1 MTKISNYS
9 MIKMSIFQ
17 KLLIGII
24 GMLVLNAVIAF
35 VGIKSV
41 KKLELTAKIMLKKS
55 KESNDLNAL
64 KLNFLQLLMPVHDFL
79 VHGNKIEFK
88 NFKKLDLILKNQI
101 TKSKGVSGVRFK
113 QSFITDLEI
122 HFKEVEF
129 LSEEIFELKN
139 PVGNQKGII
148 IMEDAEA
155 IINKLIN
162 DLDEYL
168 FIESQKMDQYLNTN
182 QATYI
187 KAARI
192 IIIVGL
198 ILAFS
203 LIFGGFLYVKEIT
216 QPIKQLSQ
224 MAKKVALGD
233 LSVKTNIKTRTQDE
247 IKDFSKS
254 FNNMIGIL
262 EKTTVSRAYFN
273 HVLNRM
279 ADTLI
284 ITDTTGKIKIV
295 NKAAINLL
303 EYTEE
308 ELLGKPFAEILS
320 KDNEN
325 TTVNIANTI
334 SNLKERKGQCVQNT
348 YYSKSGKANLVSFS
362 RSVMYDRKRKVKGFL
377 YVTQNNLDGFSLDIE
392 QTVDSS
398 KNGLKKIKT
407 IGKNPL
413 TKRELEIIKLI
424 TSEFSNREIADKLFI
439 SVRTVETHRKNIMQK
454 LHTKSVIALVHYA
467 FQNDI
472 L

>member
-1 MTKISNYS
+1 
-9 MIKMSIFQ
+9 
-17 KLLIGII
+17 
-24 GMLVLNAVIAF
+24 
-35 VGIKSV
+35 
-41 KKLELTAKIMLKKS
+41 
-55 KESNDLNAL
+55 
-64 KLNFLQLLMPVHDFL
+64 
-79 VHGNKIEFK
+79 
-88 NFKKLDLILKNQI
+88 
-101 TKSKGVSGVRFK
+101 
-113 QSFITDLEI
+113 
-122 HFKEVEF
+122 
-129 LSEEIFELKN
+129 
-139 PVGNQKGII
+139 
-148 IMEDAEA
+148 MEDAEA

-168 FIESQKMDQYLNTN
+168 FIESQEMDQYLNTN

-284 ITDTTGKIKIV
+284 ITDTAGKIKIV

-320 KDNEN
+320 KKNEN
-325 TTVNIANTI
+325 TTVNVANITSPSNNGWWIEIPEKNKLNISVKNDWELIAGPVSDNTERVSLSWEINNTLDDSDFGIYVIHKEDILACDFTGINDIIDRLSRNRESLLKNRGTLEVLI
-334 SNLKERKGQCVQNT
+334 SGYDQDPREAYEIPEIRHWYCESIKAGVPWFYFL
-348 YYSKSGKANLVSFS
+348 GKHANGMGLTVLLFS
-362 RSVMYDRKRKVKGFL
+362 YCC
-377 YVTQNNLDGFSLDIE
+377 I
-392 QTVDSS
+392 
-398 KNGLKKIKT
+398 KIKIKKVSCYALFYKPDVMPRFT
-407 IGKNPL
+407 HL
-413 TKRELEIIKLI
+413 FCKRHI
-424 TSEFSNREIADKLFI
+424 
-439 SVRTVETHRKNIMQK
+439 VRDQIRF
-454 LHTKSVIALVHYA
+454 Y
-467 FQNDI
+467 
-472 L
+472 